1 MAYDFPLIGT
11 SVKSNKKPL
20 QGVRVIDAGNMV
32 AAPFASVLMADLGAD
47 VIKIEHPTLGD
58 GQRKLGPIKNGI
70 PLWWKSISR
79 NKRCITLN
87 LSKPEG
93 AEVFKDL
100 VRGCDVVMENFRPGT
115 LDKWGIGFD
124 VIKTVQPKAILLSIS
139 GFGQTGPY
147 SSRPGFGR
155 IAEAMSGLTH
165 LIGESDGPPMSPGYP
180 LGDLISGLFGAY
192 SVMVALYNRDVA
204 GGSGQVIDLALYE
217 ALFRLMDFDAI
228 QYDQLKEIHTRSGN
242 QVVYVAPSSTYRT
255 RDGSYITMAASTH
268 SVWVRLCHAI
278 DKKDLIDN
286 TKFISNQ
293 DRVENTDEINGIVAK
308 WIGDHDRSR
317 VTQCFDAHE
326 VAYSVIFN
334 IEDIFHDPQYAARQA
349 MIRVADE
356 DLGPAVVQNVVPK
369 FSQTPGSVDFL
380 GADMG
385 AHNDE
390 IYQEELGYSEAK
402 IQQLRE
408 GGII

>member
-1 MAYDFPLIGT
+1 MDDFPPINT
-11 SVKSNKKPL
+11 SVKSTKKPL

-47 VIKIEHPTLGD
+47 VIKIEHPILGD

-87 LSKPEG
+87 LGKPEG

-115 LDKWGIGFD
+115 LDKWGIGYD

-147 SSRPGFGR
+147 RSRPGFGR

-192 SVMVALYNRDVA
+192 SVMVALYNRDVS
-204 GGSGQVIDLALYE
+204 GGPAQVIDLALYE

-278 DKKDLIDN
+278 DKKDLIDDS
-286 TKFISNQ
+286 KFITNQ
-293 DRVENTDEINGIVAK
+293 DRVEHTDEINGIVAK

-317 VTQCFDAHE
+317 VTQCFDTHE

-349 MIRVADE
+349 LIRVADE

-380 GADMG
+380 GPAMG
-385 AHNDE
+385 AHNSE
-390 IYQEELGYSEAK
+390 IYQEELGYSELK
-402 IQQLRE
+402 IQQLKE